1 MAFNFYMPDIGE
13 GVVEGEIVSWKVKQG
28 DRVKLDQPLV
38 EVMTDKATVELPS
51 PRAGTIVKIHYQ
63 DGQICPVGQ
72 ILVTIEEE
80 AGAAASPGPAGNGQ
94 PGHASPPPPAPHAA
108 APPTPPAPAQA
119 AGPRPRSPTH
129 TASPPPFPPGPSAA
143 APPPFGSGPAI
154 PGQAA
159 QAAAPGPSGSAT
171 APYPA
176 VSAAVAHAA
185 GGAIQVVD
193 ATPSRQRVL
202 ATPATRRLA
211 RQLGVEIGRVPPT
224 GPHGRV
230 TTADV
235 RSYQSNGGAIHAEAA
250 APAPQQPSGPPA
262 SSISDPGRVGDEER
276 IPLRGIR
283 RRIAESMARSKR
295 TAAHFTYVEEI
306 DMTELVAV
314 RERARAR
321 AAERG
326 VKLNYLPFIVKACVS
341 GLKKWPQLNA
351 SLDETTQEIVRK
363 KYYHVGI
370 AAQGPQGLTV
380 SVVRD
385 ADRRSIFDLSREID
399 RLAEAVRGNTATREE
414 LTGSTFTITSLG
426 KLGGVLATP
435 IINFPEVAILGVH
448 KIEERPAVRN
458 GQIVIRQL
466 MNLSISVDHRLADGW
481 DGAMFVQDVKSL
493 LEDPT
498 TMFMEMV

>member
-13 GVVEGEIVSWKVKQG
+13 GVVEGEIVAWKVKEG
-28 DRVKLDQPLV
+28 DRVTLDQPLV

-51 PRAGTIVKIHYQ
+51 PRAGTIVKIHYK

-72 ILVTIEEE
+72 ILVVIDD
-80 AGAAASPGPAGNGQ
+80 AGAAVSTTPEPPVHDGKPADKPEHGR
-94 PGHASPPPPAPHAA
+94 A
-108 APPTPPAPAQA
+108 APASNPT
-119 AGPRPRSPTH
+119 RP
-129 TASPPPFPPGPSAA
+129 TAT
-143 APPPFGSGPAI
+143 
-154 PGQAA
+154 
-159 QAAAPGPSGSAT
+159 AT
-171 APYPA
+171 AP
-176 VSAAVAHAA
+176 AASSGSG

-193 ATPSRQRVL
+193 ATTARARVL

-211 RQLGVEIGRVPPT
+211 RQLGVEIGKVPPT

-230 TTADV
+230 TTEDV
-235 RSYQSNGGAIHAEAA
+235 RGFRGNGAGPATRPGPTHAPIAIAK
-250 APAPQQPSGPPA
+250 G
-262 SSISDPGRVGDEER
+262 GDEER
-276 IPLRGIR
+276 IPLRGMR
-283 RRIAESMARSKR
+283 KRIAESMARSKQ

-314 RERARAR
+314 RERGKSR

-326 VKLNYLPFIVKACVS
+326 VKLNYLPFIVKAVVS

-351 SLDETTQEIVRK
+351 SLDEQTQEIVRK
-363 KYYHVGI
+363 KYYHIGI
-370 AAQGPQGLTV
+370 AAQGPNGLVV

-385 ADRRSIFDLSREID
+385 ADKRSIFDLSREID
-399 RLAEAVRGNTATREE
+399 RLGDAVKAGTATRED

-435 IINFPEVAILGVH
+435 IINFPEVAILGIH
-448 KIEERPAVRN
+448 KIEERPAVRG
-458 GQIVIRQL
+458 GQIVARHL

-481 DGAMFVQDVKSL
+481 DAAMFVQDVKAL

>member
-13 GVVEGEIVSWKVKQG
+13 GVVEGEIVAWKVKEG

-51 PRAGTIVKIHYQ
+51 PRAGTIVEDPLQGRPDLPGRSDPGGDRGGRGGPCAGIAT
-63 DGQICPVGQ
+63 GATGA
-72 ILVTIEEE
+72 T
-80 AGAAASPGPAGNGQ
+80 GAAG
-94 PGHASPPPPAPHAA
+94 PPPVPDGHGLAAALATRALGHHAA
-108 APPTPPAPAQA
+108 AVRGRAGGHRAAPY
-119 AGPRPRSPTH
+119 
-129 TASPPPFPPGPSAA
+129 PPGPSAA
-143 APPPFGSGPAI
+143 PAPYP
-154 PGQAA
+154 
-159 QAAAPGPSGSAT
+159 PGPSAT
-171 APYPA
+171 
-176 VSAAVAHAA
+176 A

-193 ATPSRQRVL
+193 ATAARPRVL

-211 RQLGVEIGRVPPT
+211 RELGVEIGRVPPT

-235 RSYQSNGGAIHAEAA
+235 RGYQSNGGAAAHA
-250 APAPQQPSGPPA
+250 APAAAASAAATPPA
-262 SSISDPGRVGDEER
+262 PPPIAIAHAGDEER

-295 TAAHFTYVEEI
+295 TAAHFTYVEEV

-314 RERARAR
+314 RERAKPR

-326 VKLNYLPFIVKACVS
+326 VKLNYLPFIVKAAVS

-363 KYYHVGI
+363 RYYHIGI
-370 AAQGPQGLTV
+370 AAQSPHGLTV

-385 ADRRSIFDLSREID
+385 ADRRSIFDVSREID
-399 RLAEAVRGNTATREE
+399 RLAEAVRGNTATRDE

-426 KLGGVLATP
+426 KLGGLHATP

-448 KIEERPAVRN
+448 KIEERPAVRH
-458 GQIVIRQL
+458 GQIVIRHL

-481 DGAMFVQDVKSL
+481 DGAMFVQDVKAL

>member
-13 GVVEGEIVSWKVKQG
+13 GVVEGEIVSWKVKEG

-63 DGQICPVGQ
+63 DGQICPVGK
-72 ILVTIEEE
+72 ILVAIEED
-80 AGAAASPGPAGNGQ
+80 AGAAKPDITPDAAPAKSDNGH
-94 PGHASPPPPAPHAA
+94 GTRPAPSA
-108 APPTPPAPAQA
+108 
-119 AGPRPRSPTH
+119 
-129 TASPPPFPPGPSAA
+129 PSAPVVSVVSVA
-143 APPPFGSGPAI
+143 S
-154 PGQAA
+154 
-159 QAAAPGPSGSAT
+159 
-171 APYPA
+171 
-176 VSAAVAHAA
+176 SAA
-185 GGAIQVVD
+185 AIQVVD
-193 ATPSRQRVL
+193 ATATRERVL

-211 RQLGVEIGRVPPT
+211 RQLGVDIGRVPAT
-224 GPHGRV
+224 GPRGRV
-230 TTADV
+230 TAQDV
-235 RSYQSNGGAIHAEAA
+235 RGYQSNGDGEASPRPAAHPPTPIAIAR
-250 APAPQQPSGPPA
+250 G
-262 SSISDPGRVGDEER
+262 GDEER

-283 RRIAESMARSKR
+283 KRIAESMSRSVH
-295 TAAHFTYVEEI
+295 TAAHFTYVEEV

-314 RERARAR
+314 RDRARAR

-326 VKLNYLPFIVKACVS
+326 VKLNYLPFIVKAAVS

-370 AAQGPQGLTV
+370 AAQAPAGLTV
-380 SVVRD
+380 TVVRD
-385 ADRRSIFDLSREID
+385 ADRRSIFDLSREIE
-399 RLAEAVRGNTATREE
+399 RLAEAVRGNTATRDE

-426 KLGGVLATP
+426 KLGGLHATP

-448 KIEERPAVRN
+448 KIEERPVVRHS
-458 GQIVIRQL
+458 QIVIRHM

-481 DGAMFVQDVKSL
+481 DGAMFVQEVKSL

>member
-13 GVVEGEIVSWKVKQG
+13 GVVEGEIVTWKVKEG
-28 DRVKLDQPLV
+28 DTVKLDQPLV

-51 PRAGTIVKIHYQ
+51 PRAGKIVKINYK
-63 DGQICPVGQ
+63 DGQICPVGKV
-72 ILVTIEEE
+72 LVVIDDESAGAGAST
-80 AGAAASPGPAGNGQ
+80 GAAAARPQ
-94 PGHASPPPPAPHAA
+94 DRPPAAAESKHAPA
-108 APPTPPAPAQA
+108 ATTTILPTTRPDNGRGAPASRAVASATSSPTIPMPSRARPGDGPPAK
-119 AGPRPRSPTH
+119 SST
-129 TASPPPFPPGPSAA
+129 
-143 APPPFGSGPAI
+143 
-154 PGQAA
+154 
-159 QAAAPGPSGSAT
+159 
-171 APYPA
+171 
-176 VSAAVAHAA
+176 VSA
-185 GGAIQVVD
+185 GSIQVVD
-193 ATPSRQRVL
+193 VSTSRQKVL

-211 RQLGVEIGRVPPT
+211 RELGVEIGQVTPT
-224 GPHGRV
+224 GKHGRV
-230 TTADV
+230 TSDDV
-235 RSYQSNGGAIHAEAA
+235 RGHRSNGD
-250 APAPQQPSGPPA
+250 APAGSAQHAPIAIPA
-262 SSISDPGRVGDEER
+262 GGDEER
-276 IPLRGIR
+276 IPLRGVR
-283 RRIAESMARSKR
+283 KRIAESMARSTR

-326 VKLNYLPFIVKACVS
+326 MKLNYLPFIVKAVVS

-363 KYYHVGI
+363 KYYHIGI
-370 AAQGPQGLTV
+370 AAQGPHGLAV

-399 RLAEAVRGNTATREE
+399 RLGEAVRSNTATRDE
-414 LTGSTFTITSLG
+414 LTGSTFTVTSLG
-426 KLGGVLATP
+426 KLGGLLATP

-458 GQIVIRQL
+458 GQIVARHL
-466 MNLSISVDHRLADGW
+466 MNVSISVDHRLADGW
-481 DGAMFVQDVKSL
+481 DGAMFVQEVKSL